1 MTDALFQRI
10 ERWTILLALPMGLIS
25 IFGSPKSAMSGVIG
39 GALMVANASALR
51 YMAKKA
57 SRKRGA
63 VLLLFPLKMFIL
75 MALVAVAL
83 RVLHLEP
90 IPFLIGISTLPVA
103 VVLAALLPARATSSA
118 ELRQPEFGLA
128 STAGNANDER
138 CIGE

>member
-51 YMAKKA
+51 YMAKKS

-75 MALVAVAL
+75 MALVALAL
-83 RVLHLEP
+83 GVLHLEP
-90 IPFLIGISTLPVA
+90 IPFLIGISTLPIA
-103 VVLAALLPARATSSA
+103 VVLAALLPNRA
-118 ELRQPEFGLA
+118 
-128 STAGNANDER
+128 ANTEALLEQQKN
-138 CIGE
+138 G